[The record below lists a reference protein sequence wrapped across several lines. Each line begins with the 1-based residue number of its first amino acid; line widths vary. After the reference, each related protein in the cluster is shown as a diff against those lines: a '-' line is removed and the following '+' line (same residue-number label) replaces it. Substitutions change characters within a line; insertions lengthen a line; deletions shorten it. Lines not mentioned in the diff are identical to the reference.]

1 MKHSKYYELNS
12 EEATKA
18 YLKAYWRRHYSFYAV
33 ALCIFAAEVMISRSG
48 FVLVAMPIMLVL
60 IIGVFL
66 WFLIKWARI
75 NFELDKVLTT
85 DCDPRKYIEVME
97 RLSKHWN
104 FKRSLKNISGRLMA
118 AYIYEEDYDIAE
130 MRANEAL
137 GRSRNEKYKL
147 TIKSCLGRIYYSTD
161 RYDKFLEI
169 NKQIKEAVEIVKLNK
184 TAKALFEEEFL
195 RQDAMIA
202 YKEGRF
208 EDAKRIMEDVV
219 TGRRVDLLISNV
231 IDSMLLGDI
240 NYELGEYIEAAAKY
254 VFVTENGNKLKMVKK
269 AQERVEEIKKRTG
282 ETE

>member
-33 ALCIFAAEVMISRSG
+33 ALCILAAEIMISRSG
-48 FVLVAMPIMLVL
+48 FILVAMPIMLVL

-97 RLSKHWN
+97 RLSKNWN
-104 FKRSLKNISGRLMA
+104 FKYSLKNIPVRLMA
-118 AYIYEEDYDIAE
+118 AYIFEEDYDTAE

-184 TAKALFEEEFL
+184 TVKALFTEELL

-208 EDAKRIMEDVV
+208 EDAKRIMEDV
-219 TGRRVDLLISNV
+219 TGRRIDTIISSV
-231 IDSMLLGDI
+231 IDSMYLGDI
-240 NYELGEYIEAAAKY
+240 NYELGNYIEAAAKY

-269 AQERVEEIKKRTG
+269 AQERVEEIKKRIG